1 MIIEIIYKLM
11 KNCLKNQNY
20 KMAEIYLKTYYP
32 FINSLRQNRLIP
44 NENLINI
51 IKKFYELSI
60 DDFRKED
67 SNLNKNKISEDKDT
81 FKSSENNIIDFN
93 ENFIYIFN
101 NFNKTNVFKE
111 KRILEIL
118 NLDSSY
124 NYYFKERLKINPK
137 IKFHTVKEKSVFNL
151 HSQKDLFILLN
162 NIYIIYITKNLDDK
176 FLDPLLIFEI
186 CLNIMIYFRNMK
198 EFDGKDD
205 VKAMLIQIYDLFLNM
220 KNNKKDIIY

>member
-1 MIIEIIYKLM
+1 MLYNYYFLFFSLKLPPRDVPS
-11 KNCLKNQNY
+11 QQ
-20 KMAEIYLKTYYP
+20 KTYYP

-81 FKSSENNIIDFN
+81 SKSSENNIIDFS
-93 ENFIYIFN
+93 EKFIYIFN

-124 NYYFKERLKINPK
+124 NYIFKERLNINPK
-137 IKFHTVKEKSVFNL
+137 IKFHTGKEKSVFNL
-151 HSQKDLFILLN
+151 HSQKELFILLN
-162 NIYIIYITKNLDDK
+162 NVYIIYITKNLDDK